1 MCASCCTLR
10 SCSSLMSTS
19 PTPLFYA
26 QATAAEQHQAL
37 LGARQVLDAAFP
49 HVSPAQW
56 AAALTQTNP
65 ALLVAEPGPVRPSH
79 EGLAGLVYHL
89 ATSPLPAPA
98 AGPMATDSPAPAA
111 DLTTGLLASRKQTYA
126 IPDDV
131 RAQLA
136 NLSYWSRIP
145 INRLV
150 VQALRQYLAQ
160 HPAAYRPRPA
170 DDSPLAD

>member
-1 MCASCCTLR
+1 
-10 SCSSLMSTS
+10 MSTS
-19 PTPLFYA
+19 PTPILYA

-56 AAALTQTNP
+56 AAALTQANP
-65 ALLVAEPGPVRPSH
+65 ALLVAEPGPARPSH

-89 ATSPLPAPA
+89 ATSPLPTAE
-98 AGPMATDSPAPAA
+98 PMATGSPAPAVN
-111 DLTTGLLASRKQTYA
+111 LTAGPASRKQTYA

-131 RAQLA
+131 RTQLA

-160 HPAAYRPRPA
+160 HPAAQRPHPA

>member
-1 MCASCCTLR
+1 
-10 SCSSLMSTS
+10 MSTS
-19 PTPLFYA
+19 HTPLFYA

-37 LGARQVLDAAFP
+37 LSARQVLDAAFP
-49 HVSPAQW
+49 QVSPTQW
-56 AAALTQTNP
+56 AAALTQANP

-79 EGLAGLVYHL
+79 EGLTALVYHL
-89 ATSPLPAPA
+89 ATSPTQV

-111 DLTTGLLASRKQTYA
+111 DLTAGLLASRKQTYA
-126 IPDDV
+126 IPNDV
-131 RAQLA
+131 RTQLA
-136 NLSYWSRIP
+136 NVSYWSRIP

-160 HPAAYRPRPA
+160 HPAAHRPRPA